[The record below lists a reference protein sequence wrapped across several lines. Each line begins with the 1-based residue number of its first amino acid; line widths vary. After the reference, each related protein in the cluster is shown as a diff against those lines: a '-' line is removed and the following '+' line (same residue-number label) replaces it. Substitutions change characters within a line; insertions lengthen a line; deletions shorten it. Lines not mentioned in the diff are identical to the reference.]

1 MVAIVNC
8 VGKEIGFACDFIM
21 TGFILTSF
29 LLIVAKSCGAFI
41 ERILGGNNYVE

>member
-29 LLIVAKSCGAFI
+29 LPIVAKLCGA
-41 ERILGGNNYVE
+41 L

>member
-29 LLIVAKSCGAFI
+29 LLIVAKSYEALLKEF
-41 ERILGGNNYVE
+41 